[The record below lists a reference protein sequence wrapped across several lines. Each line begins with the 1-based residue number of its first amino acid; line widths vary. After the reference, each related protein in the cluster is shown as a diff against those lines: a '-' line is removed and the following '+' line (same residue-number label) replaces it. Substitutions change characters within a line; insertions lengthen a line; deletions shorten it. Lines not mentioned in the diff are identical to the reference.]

1 VRTNGGGACAVIR
14 DVPEQLPQASGP
26 NCAAPR
32 RSGLPRL
39 LRVETKGR
47 SLAHTVA
54 TATGPPRTRIR
65 EGAVSVRQRRGRS
78 GLTPSSVFHRV
89 PTAPS
94 TEPPRL
100 MASQVAVA
108 SANVSSVVGRGRNRL
123 GAFLRLSRRA
133 RTRVSRRSRGRCSRG
148 AEPGPVPRDLAV
160 CAAPTRRASR
170 CRRSR
175 PP

>member
-1 VRTNGGGACAVIR
+1 MSRNSSPRPRDRTARRRGEVVYLACF
-14 DVPEQLPQASGP
+14 ASKP
-26 NCAAPR
+26 KED
-32 RSGLPRL
+32 RSLTLSRL
-39 LRVETKGR
+39 LPARLV
-47 SLAHTVA
+47 LAF
-54 TATGPPRTRIR
+54 G

-94 TEPPRL
+94 TELPRL